1 MAWKLLFTSDM
12 GVLSLLT
19 FLVMLGMAGYIGYFV
34 RRHVALETPGKNAV
48 AGSDQPRETAQAT

>member
-19 FLVMLGMAGYIGYFV
+19 FVAMLGMLGYIGYFV
-34 RRHVALETPGKNAV
+34 RRHVALETPGKGA
-48 AGSDQPRETAQAT
+48 AGKA